1 MTQFLHTSLLVAPLK
16 SFGVAPEVK
25 RWSVGL
31 GRPFRVALFL
41 VVTPGSTLAAQGRFF
56 PEVPSFELPIA
67 SPKVAGFAGRIIDLS
82 RGESQFGAEREADV
96 AVGETFPVIAL
107 RRGDHPLTL
116 GFGVEVYGRF
126 SLEDSKTSMISSD
139 WTVGFELHTVR
150 NAWEFALQLYHESSH
165 LGDEYASTFNARR
178 IDWTREVATGWVG
191 YRPGHWRLMLGGS
204 RVLVD
209 ELELSPWIGAA
220 GVDYR
225 GGGFQLAG
233 QRLEPVAGVYLEAAS
248 ATDWDV
254 SSTLKLGVA
263 LTGARRGRELSL
275 SLVRHDGLSTQRQF
289 FRNRSRYFGME
300 IGFQL

>member
-1 MTQFLHTSLLVAPLK
+1 MIVASLK

-25 RWSVGL
+25 RRPAVRS
-31 GRPFRVALFL
+31 RPFRAALLL
-41 VVTPGSTLAAQGRFF
+41 VVTPWFTLSAQGRFF
-56 PEVPSFELPIA
+56 PDVPSFELPVA
-67 SPKVAGFAGRIIDLS
+67 SPRVAGFAGRIIDLS
-82 RGESQFGAEREADV
+82 RGESRFGAEREADV

-107 RRGDHPLTL
+107 RRGEHPLTL

-126 SLEDSKTSMISSD
+126 SLDDSKTSMISSD

-150 NAWEFALQLYHESSH
+150 SAWEFALQLYHESSH
-165 LGDEYASTFNARR
+165 LGDEYASTFNATR

-191 YRPGHWRLMLGGS
+191 YRPGNFRIMLGGS

-209 ELELSPWIGAA
+209 ELDLPPWIAAA

-233 QRLEPVAGVYLEAAS
+233 QRVEPVAGIFLEGAS

-254 SSTLKLGVA
+254 SSTVKLGLA

-275 SLVRHDGLSTQRQF
+275 SLIRHDGLSTQRQF